1 MSEADRAAC
10 LMAIPAYV
18 KATNTDGTFPSR
30 KHFSTYLNQRAW
42 EDAPPAVRSVL
53 NIGGGMTREE
63 AEAEMTA
70 IRIKHG
76 RDPVM
81 GSVDDE
87 ECSRALLVYRG
98 VIKEPKSARA

>member
-1 MSEADRAAC
+1 MPEADRIACIAAT
-10 LMAIPAYV
+10 PAYIRSKPEV
-18 KATNTDGTFPSR
+18 KFRKDGERFLRNRT
-30 KHFSTYLNQRAW
+30 W
-42 EDAPPAVRSVL
+42 EDPIVGPSPVP